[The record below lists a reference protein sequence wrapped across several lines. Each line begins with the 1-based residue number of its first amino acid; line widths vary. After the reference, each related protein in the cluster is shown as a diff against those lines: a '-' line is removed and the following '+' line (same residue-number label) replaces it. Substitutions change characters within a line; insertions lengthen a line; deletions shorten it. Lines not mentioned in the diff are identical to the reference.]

1 MRRTPIC
8 DYMDIP
14 ILLLTT
20 HPYVCY
26 TQIMRFSYS
35 CMDRAFLI
43 HFYLL
48 AVQIQLQLLLA
59 FMTLSIFNLSHS
71 HRYHMIL
78 LINPKIYVYMYI
90 YQTLVFYL
98 YGGKQKTILT
108 LQPDSMLCLENLLC
122 LTAKPLKH
130 TNKYHIFM
138 FCIIVINVYNR
149 EINLLNLHALRLY
162 QLLYI

>member
-71 HRYHMIL
+71 HRQHMIL

-90 YQTLVFYL
+90 CQTLVFYL
-98 YGGKQKTILT
+98 YGGKQKLFLPYSLIACCVKQKRKKKLAAG
-108 LQPDSMLCLENLLC
+108 S
-122 LTAKPLKH
+122 
-130 TNKYHIFM
+130 NKQS
-138 FCIIVINVYNR
+138 
-149 EINLLNLHALRLY
+149 LRA
-162 QLLYI
+162 QTSPI